1 MTKEEK
7 MRGSSLNVTDVEQS
21 KKLDKLGLDPCSAD
35 FHWEK
40 MEEEDVV
47 DSDMPVIRNGYHLVP
62 GANPAFF
69 INGFSYRNGYIIPAW
84 SVGRLL
90 DLMPTPIHYP
100 GCEEKEDIVYE
111 DYMPNLGM
119 DENGSYFCEYL
130 DYDGEGLEAKSSE
143 NKIDAE
149 IQMIEWL
156 FKNKYI
162 KPYVWKKSE

>member
-1 MTKEEK
+1 MTK
-7 MRGSSLNVTDVEQS
+7 SDFQLLNVSDVEQS
-21 KKLDKLGLDPCSAD
+21 KRLKSLGLDPCTAD
-35 FHWEK
+35 FYWEK
-40 MEEEDVV
+40 IEGENGIEN
-47 DSDMPVIRNGYHLVP
+47 SDMPPIRNGYRLMP
-62 GANPAFF
+62 GCNPTFF
-69 INGFSYRNGYIIPAW
+69 INGFSYRNGYVIPAW
-84 SVGRLL
+84 SAGRLL

-100 GCEEKEDIVYE
+100 GCEEKEDVIYE

-162 KPYVWKKSE
+162 KPHVWEKTE